1 MSWLAA
7 LRRRLPRRPAPP
19 PAEGPSPVAVQR
31 ADLLALQPLAAR
43 LALGQRRPPGR
54 TRVGLHTARI
64 RGRGLDFE
72 EVRPYQP
79 GDDLRLV
86 EWKVTARTGRP
97 YTKVFREERERP
109 LHLVVDFRRSMRF
122 GTRSLFK
129 SVLAA
134 RVATLLAWV
143 AIHDGDRVA
152 LTVATDRGHVDL
164 PAVGGKRGILRLIR
178 VLAETHA
185 TEPDPEVEPPGLA
198 PLFEH
203 LLRRVST
210 GTALVPVGDF
220 QGLDDNA
227 HRLLGLLARRTD
239 LFGVFI
245 YDPMETEAPPA
256 ARYPVTD
263 GVRRGVLDFTD
274 PAYRHHHHARFEARA
289 EAVRAAFVERG
300 AHLLRL
306 STEHDPGD
314 SVRRLLHA
322 RGKGGRG

>member
-1 MSWLAA
+1 MSWLDA
-7 LRRRLPRRPAPP
+7 LRRRLPGRPAL
-19 PAEGPSPVAVQR
+19 PADDGPSPVAVR
-31 ADLLALQPLAAR
+31 RTDLLALQPLAAR
-43 LALGQRRPPGR
+43 LALGRRRPPGR
-54 TRVGLHTARI
+54 TRVGLHTSRV

-72 EVRPYQP
+72 EVRPYQA

-122 GTRSLFK
+122 GTRSAFK

-134 RVATLLAWV
+134 RVATLLAWA

-164 PAVGGKRGILRLIR
+164 PAAGGKRGILRLIR

-185 TEPDPEVEPPGLA
+185 TEPDPEVEPPGLT

-210 GTALVPVGDF
+210 GTALVPISDF
-220 QGLDDNA
+220 QGLDDDA
-227 HRLLGLLARRTD
+227 RRLLGLLARRTD
-239 LFGVFI
+239 LFGVFL
-245 YDPMETEAPPA
+245 YDAMETEAPPA

-263 GVRRGVLDFTD
+263 GVRRGILDFTD
-274 PAYRHHHHARFEARA
+274 PGYRRQHHARFEARA

-306 STEHDPGD
+306 STEHDLGD

-322 RGKGGRG
+322 RGRGRSA